1 MSRAVS
7 VAVATVLF
15 LLVVAA
21 VTGAGWVVVFFGLV
35 AAGVA
40 FGAIGIVGAVRRAG
54 RAPVEWPDAW
64 VGVATV
70 TRLRS
75 TTELKDGR
83 RLITMDV
90 RVEPADGSAPFD
102 SVFTRRVAADAV
114 PGVQPGLQFPAMW
127 RQDRREKV
135 KIARG
140 PKREEAQRF
149 FDQVRVRDGL
159 VDRLELEAVRRGLP
173 AEAEVLRVDRTGRT
187 VSGVPVFAVELRI
200 LHGDL
205 PTIVK
210 EMPLS
215 DFQYGLLVAA
225 RRVRVRYL
233 PDNPRAVAVAIEKR
247 QEAVS

>member
-35 AAGVA
+35 AAWVA
-40 FGAIGIVGAVRRAG
+40 FGAIGIVAG

-127 RQDRREKV
+127 RQHRREKV
-135 KIARG
+135 KLARG
-140 PKREEAQRF
+140 P
-149 FDQVRVRDGL
+149 
-159 VDRLELEAVRRGLP
+159 
-173 AEAEVLRVDRTGRT
+173 
-187 VSGVPVFAVELRI
+187 
-200 LHGDL
+200 
-205 PTIVK
+205 
-210 EMPLS
+210 
-215 DFQYGLLVAA
+215 
-225 RRVRVRYL
+225 
-233 PDNPRAVAVAIEKR
+233 
-247 QEAVS
+247 

>member
-21 VTGAGWVVVFFGLV
+21 VTGLGWGVVFLGLV
-35 AAGVA
+35 AALVV
-40 FGAIGIVGAVRRAG
+40 FGAVGIVGVVRSAG

-83 RLITMDV
+83 RLITMEV

-127 RQDRREKV
+127 RRDRREKV

-159 VDRLELEAVRRGLP
+159 VDKRDLEAVRRGVP
-173 AEAEVLRVDRTGRT
+173 AEAEVLRVDRTGRS
-187 VSGVPVFAVELRI
+187 VGNIPVYEVELQI

-205 PTIVK
+205 PRVVK

-215 DFQYGLLVAA
+215 DFQYGLLVTA

-233 PDNPRAVAVAIEKR
+233 SDNPRAVAVAIEKR

>member
-1 MSRAVS
+1 MSRVVS

-21 VTGAGWVVVFFGLV
+21 VTGLGWGVVFFGLV

-127 RQDRREKV
+127 RQYRRERV

-140 PKREEAQRF
+140 RS
-149 FDQVRVRDGL
+149 G
-159 VDRLELEAVRRGLP
+159 RRRSAFSTRSGC
-173 AEAEVLRVDRTGRT
+173 VTGSSTGSIWRPSAAACRRRPRSCGWT
-187 VSGVPVFAVELRI
+187 AR
-200 LHGDL
+200 
-205 PTIVK
+205 
-210 EMPLS
+210 
-215 DFQYGLLVAA
+215 AA
-225 RRVRVRYL
+225 R
-233 PDNPRAVAVAIEKR
+233 
-247 QEAVS
+247 